1 MKREETDD
9 DEVAGRKATGSL
21 QTSGLDIHHRLPT
34 VHSSVDRLSI
44 ASDVPL
50 HCKDER
56 LPASLGAGVSFIHGV
71 IVFSLHSGLDGVP
84 PSFPRGRINV
94 RR

>member
-34 VHSSVDRLSI
+34 VHSSVDRLSS

-56 LPASLGAGVSFIHGV
+56 LPGSLGAGVSIMASLCFHYILDLT
-71 IVFSLHSGLDGVP
+71 VFP
-84 PSFPRGRINV
+84 PRFPGEG
-94 RR
+94 